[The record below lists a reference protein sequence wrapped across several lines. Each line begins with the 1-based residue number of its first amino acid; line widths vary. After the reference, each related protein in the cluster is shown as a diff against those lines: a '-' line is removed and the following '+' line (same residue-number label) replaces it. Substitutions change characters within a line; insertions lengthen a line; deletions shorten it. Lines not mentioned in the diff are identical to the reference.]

1 MGRAHR
7 GTEKRIRAPAIR
19 HECGAKRVALVIAT
33 LVALAPACA
42 FQNIN
47 VKEDTRLKIV
57 TPEDRS
63 LVQLPFTIR
72 WEVRGFTIT
81 PPDGVRSQNAGY
93 FALFFDRSPMPPGKG
108 LTWLAEKDE
117 ACLRTPGCPDE
128 EYLNRQYVYTMN
140 NTSFEVTALPDTRPV
155 ERPQAKDR
163 HEVTIVFLNG
173 ANERIGES
181 AFSTRFIVNRV
192 FGRSS

>member
-7 GTEKRIRAPAIR
+7 GTERIRGPATRKKRPKRPAILIT
-19 HECGAKRVALVIAT
+19 A
-33 LVALAPACA
+33 LVALATACT

-47 VKEDTRLKIV
+47 IKEDRRLKIIA
-57 TPEDRS
+57 PEDRS
-63 LVQLPFTIR
+63 LVQLPFTIS
-72 WEVRGFTIT
+72 WEARDFAIT
-81 PPDGVRSQNAGY
+81 PPNGVKSRNAGY
-93 FALFFDRSPMPPGKG
+93 FALFFDRSPMPPGKD
-108 LTWLAEKDE
+108 LRWLAEKDE

-128 EYLNRQYVYTMN
+128 EYLNRQYVYTMI

-173 ANERIGES
+173 ANQRIGES
-181 AFSTRFIVNRV
+181 AFATRFIVNRE